1 MGENFIYCIPE
12 ILQDKRLSL
21 NQIKV
26 LLALFSFRNKTTNLC
41 FPTRNSISEKTGIR
55 VTTVSDVTTEL
66 VSLNWV
72 SKKWHDSKYKYE
84 VTIPDASE
92 RSMSW
97 PEYRK
102 FKEKE
107 EKEKKEKENKNT
119 DTSTVPSVSTVPPV
133 STNEVLG
140 DSTHNRDKLTE
151 IIIKPPN
158 PQIPEW
164 LDLEIWES
172 FKEHRKA
179 KRSKITPTTQKM
191 IFKKLEAWK
200 ESGHNPNQ
208 ILENSIVNG
217 WQGIFEPE
225 NRKIIQAQTK
235 FPSKFERDMET
246 SSHLKRSL
254 ENERNREIDNSSI
267 TGIQREL
274 PPTSN

>member
-41 FPTRNSISEKTGIR
+41 FPSRNSISKKTGIR

-84 VTIPDASE
+84 ITIPDSDI
-92 RSMSW
+92 RSMTW
-97 PEYRK
+97 TEYREYQADL
-102 FKEKE
+102 EK
-107 EKEKKEKENKNT
+107 
-119 DTSTVPSVSTVPPV
+119 DTGVSTVPPV
-133 STNEVLG
+133 STVQPDSTNEVLG
-140 DSTHNRDKLTE
+140 NSTHNRDKLTE

-179 KRSKITPTTQKM
+179 KRSKITPSSQKM
-191 IFKKLEAWK
+191 IFKKLEKWMGL
-200 ESGHNPNQ
+200 GHNPNQ
-208 ILENSIVNG
+208 ILENSVVNG

-235 FPSKFERDMET
+235 FPSKFERDRET
-246 SSHLKRSL
+246 SSHLKKSL
-254 ENERNREIDNSSI
+254 EDDARSGEGNHSSI